1 MSQVLMLKRGS
12 LAALT
17 SANPVLARGEPVWVI
32 DQNKFKVG
40 DGIAAFTTLTYLQG
54 TPGAWGGVTGTLAD
68 QIDLKD
74 ALDAK
79 QETLVSGTN
88 LKTINS
94 TSLLGATDISLV
106 ASISS
111 VNADIAVDNTDVT
124 APILTL
130 NAATSGANKIVRLN
144 ASGKLDDSVLPA
156 LAIVNTYVVA
166 DETAQLALTVQVGD
180 VAIRSDSSRTY
191 INATGSNTEMADW
204 QEILTPGAGVTGV
217 AAGDGL
223 DFTTIT
229 GSGSVVLGD
238 PSSVTASSTN
248 AVTETSHT
256 HALSIDSDDVG
267 EGSTNLYY
275 TDTRARAS
283 LSAGDGVSYNSTTGA
298 ISANVNTTTFE
309 FASGVLNIAVVDC
322 GEIV

>member
-1 MSQVLMLKRGS
+1 M
-12 LAALT
+12 
-17 SANPVLARGEPVWVI
+17 
-32 DQNKFKVG
+32 
-40 DGIAAFTTLTYLQG
+40 
-54 TPGAWGGVTGTLAD
+54 GGVTGTLAD

-111 VNADIAVDNTDVT
+111 ANADIAVDSTDVT

-130 NAATSGANKIVRLN
+130 NAATSGANKIVKLN

-166 DETAQLALTVQVGD
+166 DEAAQLALTVQVGD
-180 VAIRSDSSRTY
+180 VAIRSDSSKTY

-204 QEILTPGAGVTGV
+204 QEILAPGTGVTGV
-217 AAGDGL
+217 SAGDGL